1 MALWED
7 KDQHSGAP
15 KFVVDSE
22 TGDSGQDRFGN
33 TVFGVDLQEAVVS
46 DTPGIGWIKRTVG
59 TGEHAGRVREE
70 VLVAMSKNAFKNAA
84 DEFEDATDFA
94 NTDATANTTG
104 DADDAIYPDA

>member
-22 TGDSGQDRFGN
+22 TGNTGQARFGN
-33 TVFGVDLQEAVVS
+33 TVFGVDSQEAVVS
-46 DTPGIGWIKRTVG
+46 DAPGVGWIKRTVG
-59 TGEHAGRVREE
+59 IGEHAGRVREE
-70 VLVAMSKNAFKNAA
+70 VLVAMSKNAFKNVAGQ
-84 DEFEDATDFA
+84 FEDATDFA

-104 DADDAIYPDA
+104 GADDTIYPDV